1 MNREEAIDHIET
13 DRLILFP
20 FTEAS
25 LALFNSDLTGFE
37 NKYGIKYQGEEL
49 DWLLRDFLKKLE
61 REIADDPDNY
71 LFFTEFL
78 ITLKETDS
86 VIGSIDYKYV
96 PRDGL
101 TEVGYGLNPQFER
114 RGYMTEALTAFL
126 DFGRRSGLKAVLA
139 ETKKDNTKSQ
149 NVLKRCGFV
158 FLREGGNLWWKKDLE
173 LPPTPAPP
181 FPHDMKPDH
190 DNV

>member
-139 ETKKDNTKSQ
+139 ETKKDNTKS
-149 NVLKRCGFV
+149 VISS
-158 FLREGGNLWWKKDLE
+158 
-173 LPPTPAPP
+173 
-181 FPHDMKPDH
+181 
-190 DNV
+190 